1 MMAKLRYYLPALLF
15 FWFFLYD
22 NPAVLG
28 AIGLLL
34 YLLTARYAPDFID
47 KTLR

>member
-1 MMAKLRYYLPALLF
+1 MASLKFYLPALLF

-28 AIGLLL
+28 AIGLVL
-34 YLLTARYAPDFID
+34 YLILARYTPDFIR